1 MNLLLRLSKF
11 SLVIIIALAVNTAYG
26 QDKESNNPYAGLPFK
41 DRLFFG
47 GDLGLSFGT
56 VTFIRISPIIGFNV
70 SPKFSVGGGPSYQY
84 YKDNRYVGVESS
96 IYGGSVFGRYFVIE
110 NIFLQTEFEVLNLE
124 QLYYNSTTDFIPER
138 VTIPVW
144 FVGAGFSQRTPNGSG
159 FFIGLFYDLIGDL
172 NSPYPSNIAVRAGG
186 MISF

>member
-1 MNLLLRLSKF
+1 MNSLIRLSKF
-11 SLVIIIALAVNTAYG
+11 SLLIIIALAANSAHG

-56 VTFIRISPIIGFNV
+56 STYIRIAPIIGFNV
-70 SPKFSVGGGPSYQY
+70 SPKFSVGAGPSYQY
-84 YKDNRYVGVESS
+84 YKDNRFIGLESS

-110 NIFLQTEFEVLNLE
+110 NIFLQTEFEVLNLDE
-124 QLYYNSTTDFIPER
+124 LYYNPTSDYIPDR

-144 FVGAGFSQRTPNGSG
+144 FVGAGLSQRTPNGSG
-159 FFIGLFYDLIGDL
+159 FFIGVFYDLIGDI
-172 NSPYPSNIAVRAGG
+172 NSPYPSDIAVRAGG

>member
-1 MNLLLRLSKF
+1 MNSLIRLFKF
-11 SLVIIIALAVNTAYG
+11 SLLIIISLTANAIYA
-26 QDKESNNPYAGLPFK
+26 QEKENSNPYADLPFK
-41 DRLFFG
+41 DRLFIG

-56 VTFIRISPIIGFNV
+56 ITYIRIAPILGFNV
-70 SPKFSVGGGPSYQY
+70 SPKFSVGAGPSYQY
-84 YKDNRYVGVESS
+84 YKDNRYLGLESS

-124 QLYYNSTTDFIPER
+124 ELYYNPATDHIPQR

-159 FFIGLFYDLIGDL
+159 FFIGIFYDLVGDI
-172 NSPYPSNIAVRAGG
+172 NSPYPSDIAVRAGG

>member
-1 MNLLLRLSKF
+1 MNLFIKLSKY
-11 SLVIIIALAVNTAYG
+11 SLFVIIALSVNSVFS
-26 QDKESNNPYAGLPFK
+26 QSKESNNPYANIPIK

-56 VTFIRISPIIGFNV
+56 VTYIRISPIIGLNV
-70 SPKFSVGGGPSYQY
+70 SPKFSVGAGPSYQY
-84 YKDNRYVGVESS
+84 YKDNRYVGLESS
-96 IYGGSVFGRYFVIE
+96 IYGGSVFGRYFVLE

-124 QLYYNSTTDFIPER
+124 ELYYDPFSDSLPER

-144 FVGAGFSQRTPNGSG
+144 FVGAGLSQRTPNGSG
-159 FFIGLFYDLIGDL
+159 FFIGVFYDLIGDI
-172 NSPYPSNIAVRAGG
+172 NSPYPSDIAVRAGG